1 MTFIEALFAVLSLFV
16 HTDVFAAPQENQLL
30 NCIFSRASNL
40 SDWEQLSNDIAKD
53 AVNVTPGLE
62 PVDPVSVQCRQPNA
76 RCVAIWAVRQNATD
90 MLLQGCWD
98 VAQDKCSGP
107 DACSSGDRMF
117 QRSRNGH
124 PSYMCCCLENN
135 CNHIDRVVVGPFK
148 RRRHPSA
155 EELRGGS
162 AGALLRRD
170 TWLSTLLWCSSLLSV
185 LVLLLAM
192 KRFWVSRQRWAKR
205 KSLEIRTCST
215 PSSEY
220 TAATA
225 SKTLTPK
232 CSGASDREPL
242 LEVDPF
248 VASLQLGERIGG
260 GHFAV
265 VHRASSNKGDVAVKV
280 YHSDQATF
288 DNEYEILN
296 LLQPLKHPNIIQLIR
311 RVVTGNRL
319 VLQLYSSSLHSLL
332 DERPLTLTE
341 FFDCA
346 LAVNDGLAF
355 LHSHTNGT
363 VSKPVIAHR
372 DLNPNN
378 VLVSRTS
385 NPSRLQLCIAD
396 FGLSVSFPEGRPT
409 KDLELITERGTV
421 RYMAGEL
428 IEGSVNLLDPM
439 TSLLQTDVYSCALV
453 MWEMLW
459 RCRNVWPLGETPSH
473 RVAFDN
479 VVPRNPR
486 LEHMYTVVV
495 RERQRPDMPPSILKQ
510 RSFPNRTDLVELW
523 SYISDMWEHE
533 PEGRTTAA
541 CTADRLRRL
550 RASMDPAG
558 LETVS

>member
-1 MTFIEALFAVLSLFV
+1 MMPFPASHASMTFIEALFAVLSLFV

-53 AVNVTPGLE
+53 AVNVTPVAGTWRRTSVRAQTRARAEIGCFNAHGTGIRLTCAAAWRTTATTSIGWSLVPSNDDDILVQKNFAAAVLE
-62 PVDPVSVQCRQPNA
+62 
-76 RCVAIWAVRQNATD
+76 
-90 MLLQGCWD
+90 
-98 VAQDKCSGP
+98 
-107 DACSSGDRMF
+107 
-117 QRSRNGH
+117 RS
-124 PSYMCCCLENN
+124 Y
-135 CNHIDRVVVGPFK
+135 
-148 RRRHPSA
+148 
-155 EELRGGS
+155 
-162 AGALLRRD
+162 
-170 TWLSTLLWCSSLLSV
+170 
-185 LVLLLAM
+185 
-192 KRFWVSRQRWAKR
+192 
-205 KSLEIRTCST
+205 
-215 PSSEY
+215 
-220 TAATA
+220 
-225 SKTLTPK
+225 
-232 CSGASDREPL
+232 
-242 LEVDPF
+242 
-248 VASLQLGERIGG
+248 GE
-260 GHFAV
+260 
-265 VHRASSNKGDVAVKV
+265 V

-355 LHSHTNGT
+355 LHSHTNVNILGT

-459 RCRNVWPLGETPSH
+459 RCRNVWPLGDFP
-473 RVAFDN
+473 
-479 VVPRNPR
+479 PRPTK
-486 LEHMYTVVV
+486 H
-495 RERQRPDMPPSILKQ
+495 SILCP
-510 RSFPNRTDLVELW
+510 RDLVELW